1 MWSLFGERGKFFMK
15 KFDNYKSNLLVFSKA
30 KDEDLENE
38 FIISGII
45 DKFYIQFELAWKVLK
60 ELLRYEG
67 NRVANTGSPREI
79 IKAAYATYEF
89 IDEEVWL
96 SMLRERNNMTH
107 VYNGEEARELVKK
120 IIDQYIPTFCQL
132 KEAIESQYSEILD
145 TLS

>member
-1 MWSLFGERGKFFMK
+1 MK
-15 KFDNYKSNLLVFSKA
+15 KFDNYRSNLNILSKA
-30 KDEDLENE
+30 NGEDLENE

-67 NRVANTGSPREI
+67 NHVANTGSPREI

-89 IDEEVWL
+89 IDEDIWL
-96 SMLRERNNMTH
+96 SMLRDRNNTTH

-120 IIDQYIPTFCQL
+120 IIDQYIPVFCRM
-132 KEAIESQYSEILD
+132 KDAIENQYREILE
-145 TLS
+145 